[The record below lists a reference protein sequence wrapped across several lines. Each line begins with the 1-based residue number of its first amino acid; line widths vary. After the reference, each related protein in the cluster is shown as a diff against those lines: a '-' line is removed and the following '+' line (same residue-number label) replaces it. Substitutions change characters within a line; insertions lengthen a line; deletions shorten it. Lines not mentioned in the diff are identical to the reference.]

1 MQNYQ
6 PYNSQPGYA
15 AAHTPPVST
24 AYVGQQPVVQPVVQQ
39 PMVQQ
44 VVQQPVVQTQYVQQ
58 EPQMVQRQWQTMG
71 RMYTC
76 SKFFHRRIAF

>member
-1 MQNYQ
+1 MQNY
-6 PYNSQPGYA
+6 PSYNSQPRYA

-24 AYVGQQPVVQPVVQQ
+24 AYVGQQPQPVVQH
-39 PMVQQ
+39 
-44 VVQQPVVQTQYVQQ
+44 QYVQQ

-76 SKFFHRRIAF
+76 SK

>member
-1 MQNYQ
+1 MQNYKPQ
-6 PYNSQPGYA
+6 PQYA
-15 AAHTPPVST
+15 AAHTAPVST
-24 AYVGQQPVVQPVVQQ
+24 AYVGPAPVVQQQPIVQQ

-44 VVQQPVVQTQYVQQ
+44 PMMQQFVQQ

-76 SKFFHRRIAF
+76 SKYSGDSWSLPIL

>member
-1 MQNYQ
+1 MQNF
-6 PYNSQPGYA
+6 PSYNSQPRYA

-24 AYVGQQPVVQPVVQQ
+24 AYVGQQPLPVVQQ

-44 VVQQPVVQTQYVQQ
+44 VVQQPVQQYVQQ

-76 SKFFHRRIAF
+76 SKF

>member
-1 MQNYQ
+1 MQDYP
-6 PYNSQPGYA
+6 PYNSQPRYA

-24 AYVGQQPVVQPVVQQ
+24 AYVGQQPVVQSVVQQ

-44 VVQQPVVQTQYVQQ
+44 AVQQPVVQQQYVQQ

-76 SKFFHRRIAF
+76 SKFLYQ